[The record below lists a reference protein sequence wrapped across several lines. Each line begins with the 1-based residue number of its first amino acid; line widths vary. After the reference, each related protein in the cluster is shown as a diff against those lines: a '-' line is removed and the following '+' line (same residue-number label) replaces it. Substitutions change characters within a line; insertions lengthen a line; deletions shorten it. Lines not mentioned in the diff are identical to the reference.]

1 MTDHKHNYG
10 NKVTPAARARMQ
22 QRTAQEQLL
31 DTLRELREPDP
42 PDVPDADD
50 ASVRVESLR

>member
-1 MTDHKHNYG
+1 MTDHAHRGKI
-10 NKVTPAARARMQ
+10 TPAARERMQ
-22 QRTAQEQLL
+22 QRSAHNQLA
-31 DTLRELREPDP
+31 DILRELREPDP